1 MEKIF
6 IEIYEF
12 LTSTEFTM
20 YLTMGLA
27 IFAVISKVVTQVQK
41 TRNNL
46 KLANTESKYKA
57 KEAELKA
64 VYEQNNV
71 IKEEGEKYK
80 EYVLQCKQSIDNISE
95 ALRIAFNNSNLNASA
110 KLLVEEKLK
119 EVDKILVEKNEDA
132 AKVQAPLVETVVA
145 VKEAVEPIVEPIIE
159 EAKNYKRV
167 K

>member
-27 IFAVISKVVTQVQK
+27 IFAVISKIVTQIQK

-64 VYEQNNV
+64 VYDQNTV
-71 IKEEGEKYK
+71 IIEEGEKYK

-145 VKEAVEPIVEPIIE
+145 IKEAVEPIVEPIIE